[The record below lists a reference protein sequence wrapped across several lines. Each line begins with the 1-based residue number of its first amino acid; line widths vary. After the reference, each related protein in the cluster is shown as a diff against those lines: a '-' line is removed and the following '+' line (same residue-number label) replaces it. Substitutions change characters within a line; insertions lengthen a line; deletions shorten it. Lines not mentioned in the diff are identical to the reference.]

1 MLSEMLI
8 SVRNK
13 NMYSRAGISST
24 LETFDTKKKLGRMLQ
39 GTKVLCD
46 LTAAVKK

>member
-13 NMYSRAGISST
+13 NMYSSAGISST
-24 LETFDTKKKLGRMLQ
+24 LETFDKKKIREDVAGNKGSL
-39 GTKVLCD
+39 
-46 LTAAVKK
+46 

>member
-13 NMYSRAGISST
+13 NMYSSAGISST
-24 LETFDTKKKLGRMLQ
+24 LETFDKKIREDVAGNKGSL
-39 GTKVLCD
+39 
-46 LTAAVKK
+46 

>member
-24 LETFDTKKKLGRMLQ
+24 LETFDKKK
-39 GTKVLCD
+39 
-46 LTAAVKK
+46 KKIREDVAGNKGSL